1 MNIFI
6 TGSTTGIGLELARLY
21 LKEGHRVAISGRDLA
36 KLPVDFK
43 GQFPN
48 ASFYELD
55 VLDKEKLALAIKD
68 FSGGQLDLVIA
79 NAGISMGVK
88 SRLPQFDRWREVINT
103 NIHGVI
109 NTFEPA
115 VELMSQKHA
124 GHLVALS
131 SVAGFMGLP
140 GAGAY
145 SGSKAAVKTFCESL
159 AIDLKRE
166 GIAVSIICPGFI
178 DTPLTRKN
186 HHPMPWLMS
195 AEEGALRI
203 KKAIEQKK
211 GLYLFPWPMMLVTQ
225 ILSRLP
231 RSFYRYL
238 MTVKI
243 FNFSKD

>member
-21 LKEGHRVAISGRDLA
+21 LKEGHRVAISGRDLS

-43 GQFPN
+43 GQFSN
-48 ASFYELD
+48 ASYYELD
-55 VLDKEKLALAIKD
+55 VLDKNKLSFAIKD
-68 FSGGQLDLVIA
+68 FAKGQIDIVIA

-88 SRLPQFDRWREVINT
+88 SRLPQFDRWREVIDT

-115 VELMSQKHA
+115 IELMSQKHN
-124 GHLVALS
+124 GQLVALS

-145 SGSKAAVKTFCESL
+145 SGSKAAVRTFCESL

-166 GIAVSIICPGFI
+166 GIDVSIICPGFI

-195 AEEGALRI
+195 AENGALII
-203 KKAIEQKK
+203 KKAIERKK
-211 GLYLFPWPMMLVTQ
+211 VLYLFPWPMRILTC
-225 ILSRLP
+225 ILSRMP
-231 RSFYRYL
+231 RSLYRFI
-238 MTVKI
+238 MTVRI
-243 FNFSKD
+243 FNFSKE